1 MSNWCNTRSRSTFP
15 CLLQKMPIL
24 TSRIKTW
31 NQCQSFSRNLI
42 SSCTPAIV
50 TVKCMTSNLG
60 SAICEA
66 ILNIPVLGC
75 LVRFIGQ
82 ELKKENRIIEYGLSI
97 CIFVWFEMLYSC
109 TYSLIR
115 ILWKRSQI
123 KCIINFLQHK
133 NANIGYFVFS
143 GTIRN

>member
-24 TSRIKTW
+24 TSTIKTW
-31 NQCQSFSRNLI
+31 NQCQSFSRNLM

-50 TVKCMTSNLG
+50 TVKCMTSDLG

-66 ILNIPVLGC
+66 ILNPSSRVPRYIYWTGV
-75 LVRFIGQ
+75 
-82 ELKKENRIIEYGLSI
+82 KEKNRIIEYGLSI

-115 ILWKRSQI
+115 ILWKRFQI